1 LRYPDDD
8 IDLSH
13 KEKVKRP
20 NSNNV
25 DDDMSFKN
33 QVKKTMSKNS
43 QDRSCL
49 LQKERIKKPIP
60 RNSEDNLSSSF
71 HKERPKKLISR
82 HSKDDPDSPS
92 GKEQVRKV
100 ISKNLENDESSPFH
114 KHQVKK
120 STPQSSKDDFLSQ
133 KKHIKPI
140 GRNGEDPG
148 FSSRKKPIEDPV
160 RTNVEDAGFSSTKR
174 LSEKPISVNGEEDR
188 DHCHQESSKEP
199 SCGVE
204 QDGQGYSCDEEAVKK
219 PVCMDSHD
227 AQGSDISAA
236 TIASVGDGSNGLSMS
251 QPNATEPTGCP
262 LTNGVIDKDIS
273 SPLDEIRSEKTDDI
287 LGTVFFFLAFPLDH
301 LVYC

>member
-1 LRYPDDD
+1 
-8 IDLSH
+8 
-13 KEKVKRP
+13 
-20 NSNNV
+20 
-25 DDDMSFKN
+25 MSFKN

-92 GKEQVRKV
+92 VKEQVRKV

-174 LSEKPISVNGEEDR
+174 LSEKPMSEKPISINKEEDL
-188 DHCHQESSKEP
+188 DHCHQESSKKP
-199 SCGVE
+199 SCRVE
-204 QDGQGYSCDEEAVKK
+204 QDDHGYSCDEEAVKK
-219 PVCMDSHD
+219 PGCMDSHD

-236 TIASVGDGSNGLSMS
+236 TIASVGDGSNGLSMP
-251 QPNATEPTGCP
+251 QPNNSEPTGC
-262 LTNGVIDKDIS
+262 TVANGVIDKDIS

-287 LGTVFFFLAFPLDH
+287 LGTIFFLFSGH
-301 LVYC
+301 LP